1 MIPNATFQTA
11 QQISPNTQT
20 VSEKSVRK
28 HACELN
34 VQLVYFTSREDQRL
48 FSKVSK
54 LDLKFKSY
62 I

>member
-1 MIPNATFQTA
+1 MQLFKQLNKFHQ
-11 QQISPNTQT
+11 NTQT
-20 VSEKSVRK
+20 VSVKSVTK

-34 VQLVYFTSREDQRL
+34 VQPVYFTSREDQRL

-54 LDLKFKSY
+54 LDLNFKSY